1 MKIPKAFHE
10 IVPGDFTGNPPLVSL
25 LVANLVTIVMAV
37 AGNWNLAS
45 ILFIYWAQSVI
56 IGIFTVITLLD
67 ADTGALAATM
77 DRSIAEHGGS
87 RKISTRYVGIYKCF
101 LAGFFA
107 VHYGLFHYGYY
118 SFIVDTGLFGPVNF
132 ADTGIRVSCGLF
144 FANHLYSFLY
154 HRGSQPKDA
163 MFLTEEFFRPYNRII
178 PMHLTI
184 IFGSVIVLVLE
195 VAGITTVM
203 PVLVLFLV
211 LKTYAD
217 LGTHMRKHRSPDEP
231 VALIGF

>member
-1 MKIPKAFHE
+1 MKIPQAFDG
-10 IVPGDFTGNPPLVSL
+10 IVPGDFSGNPPLVSL

-37 AGNWNLAS
+37 AGNWDLAS
-45 ILFIYWAQSVI
+45 VLFIYWAQSVI

-67 ADTGALAATM
+67 ADTEALAAGM
-77 DRSIAEHGGS
+77 DRSIAGHGGS
-87 RKISTRYVGIYKCF
+87 QKISTRSVGFYKCI

-107 VHYGLFHYGYY
+107 VHYGLFHWAYF
-118 SFIVDTGLFGPVNF
+118 SFIVETGLFGPLNF
-132 ADTGIRVSCGLF
+132 SDTGIWISCGLF

-154 HRGSQPKDA
+154 HRGSQPRGA
-163 MFLTEEFFRPYNRII
+163 VFLTEEFVRPYNRII

-184 IFGSVIVLVLE
+184 IFGSIIVLVLE
-195 VAGITTVM
+195 FAGITTVM

-217 LGTHMRKHRSPDEP
+217 LGKHMQKHRNPDEP
-231 VALIGF
+231 VQLLGF